1 MGRLNNY
8 RGQAQTFKFCYMAK
22 PLKLYSIHSRL
33 SEYMGQKMTLG
44 KTGHVGDVYI
54 LMESP

>member
-8 RGQAQTFKFCYMAK
+8 RGQAQTYKFCYMAK
-22 PLKLYSIHSRL
+22 SLKLYSIHSRL
-33 SEYMGQKMTLG
+33 SEYIGQNMTLG
-44 KTGHVGDVYI
+44 KTGHVGVVYI